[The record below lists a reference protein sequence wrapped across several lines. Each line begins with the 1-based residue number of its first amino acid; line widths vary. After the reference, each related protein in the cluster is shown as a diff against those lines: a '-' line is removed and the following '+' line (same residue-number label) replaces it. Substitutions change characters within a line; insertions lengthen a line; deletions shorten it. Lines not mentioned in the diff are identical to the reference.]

1 MKAKKNQE
9 STTSEEEEQYL
20 TYTINCDKFVIIIRD
35 NAKVKGFRVM
45 SGQPPPPPKPPGGGQ

>member
-9 STTSEEEEQYL
+9 STTSEEEQYL
-20 TYTINCDKFVIIIRD
+20 SYTINCDKFVIIIKD

-45 SGQPPPPPKPPGGGQ
+45 SGQPPAPGKPPGGNG